1 MAVGNQATE
10 EGERPQPTESRAT
23 RVNRMKRQR
32 LLIVSIIDATRKVE
46 ESGKGHGVAAML
58 PPESQ

>member
-10 EGERPQPTESRAT
+10 EGERPQQTESRAT
-23 RVNRMKRQR
+23 RVNLMKRQR
-32 LLIVSIIDATRKVE
+32 LLIVSIIDGTRKVE
-46 ESGKGHGVAAML
+46 EAGKGHGVAAVP

>member
-10 EGERPQPTESRAT
+10 EGERPQQTESRAT
-23 RVNRMKRQR
+23 RVNLMKRQR

-46 ESGKGHGVAAML
+46 ESGKGYGVAAMST
-58 PPESQ
+58 PESQ

>member
-10 EGERPQPTESRAT
+10 EGERPQQTESRAT
-23 RVNRMKRQR
+23 IVNLMKRQR

-46 ESGKGHGVAAML
+46 ESGKGYGVAAM
-58 PPESQ
+58 